1 MPEELDS
8 YQDKGNKP
16 NWWDMSLEF
25 GIACMSSK
33 LKSWEMSAF
42 LLGTVRWEH
51 NSCCFITMN
60 IIFSFFVFISL
71 TFFLYCC
78 ISEFFFLWLSLSFKS
93 GCQRICRARHR
104 HCQVCCV
111 NCNSLICPTFL
122 FQTKVSFCPM
132 LLCLH
137 PSLSRRLFLSLSVVC
152 LRDRFSFVVRA
163 LDCRAGDPEFD
174 ISRCDL
180 KSFFRL
186 LSFPCSLK

>member
-42 LLGTVRWEH
+42 PLGTVRWEY

-60 IIFSFFVFISL
+60 IIFSFFVYFSNL
-71 TFFLYCC
+71 FLVLLHFW
-78 ISEFFFLWLSLSFKS
+78 IFFLWLSISFKS
-93 GCQRICRARHR
+93 GCQRICRALHR

-122 FQTKVSFCPM
+122 FQTKVSSYPM

-152 LRDRFSFVVRA
+152 LRDRFSFVVRE

-174 ISRCDL
+174 IPRCAL
-180 KSFFRL
+180 KSFFRR

>member
-1 MPEELDS
+1 MPERLDS

-42 LLGTVRWEH
+42 
-51 NSCCFITMN
+51 ITMN
-60 IIFSFFVFISL
+60 IIFSFFVFISP

-78 ISEFFFLWLSLSFKS
+78 ISEFFSLWLSISFKS
-93 GCQRICRARHR
+93 GCQRICRALHR
-104 HCQVCCV
+104 HCQVCFV

-137 PSLSRRLFLSLSVVC
+137 SSLSRRLFLSLSVVC

-174 ISRCDL
+174 IPRCDL

-186 LSFPCSLK
+186 LSFPCSLKYL